1 MTHLTHLTHYEN
13 SGSPLGW
20 PLLFLRLR
28 LLVLNRVADRGL
40 GVLLP
45 LLTIHGDGLAGDEVT
60 PDEGALLLEGLAGQ
74 VVQLGSV
81 RTEADVDTLQ
91 NGGWV
96 GSLGSLD
103 AVQAALHVLGGGVED
118 ADAVQLDGHALA
130 YQFGDALTELGD
142 DTLHDV
148 TGEDGAVVRNVL
160 TEATSAEYVLHV
172 GVAIELT
179 VVVALSVVVSLQIN
193 LQLYVVN
200 LSHNL

>member
-1 MTHLTHLTHYEN
+1 MV
-13 SGSPLGW
+13 
-20 PLLFLRLR
+20 R
-28 LLVLNRVADRGL
+28 LLGL
-40 GVLLP
+40 AV
-45 LLTIHGDGLAGDEVT
+45 HHDFLAGDEVT

-74 VVQLGSV
+74 VVQLRSV

-103 AVQAALHVLGGGVED
+103 AVQTAPHVLGSGVED

-148 TGEDGAVVRNVL
+148 TGEDGAMVRNVL

-179 VVVALSVVVSLQIN
+179 VEVALSVGLAFRLIFSCTLLTCPIICKV
-193 LQLYVVN
+193 
-200 LSHNL
+200 

>member
-1 MTHLTHLTHYEN
+1 MLLSLLSLHLQ
-13 SGSPLGW
+13 SKIKK
-20 PLLFLRLR
+20 
-28 LLVLNRVADRGL
+28 A
-40 GVLLP
+40 
-45 LLTIHGDGLAGDEVT
+45 
-60 PDEGALLLEGLAGQ
+60 
-74 VVQLGSV
+74 
-81 RTEADVDTLQ
+81 
-91 NGGWV
+91 
-96 GSLGSLD
+96 
-103 AVQAALHVLGGGVED
+103 AVLHVLGGGVED

-179 VVVALSVVVSLQIN
+179 VEVALSVGVSLQIN

-200 LSHNL
+200 LSHSL